1 MTIGEEGEGEEG
13 NISQEVTLS
22 RKSHLPGSDNL
33 LSDSFP
39 GKSHFPQSHIS
50 GKSHFREVTFPGSH
64 ISWEVTLSRKS
75 HLPGSDIYLI
85 AFPGSHISRE
95 VTFPGKSHLPD
106 SFPGKSH
113 FPGSYIS
120 GKSHFPGSHIS
131 GKSHFREVT
140 FPGKSHFPGSHI
152 YREVTI
158 TSKPSCQNLT
168 IGEEGEGGGG
178 KKRLV
183 DLRRSSLMASPQVK
197 RGRDRHYSSIE

>member
-1 MTIGEEGEGEEG
+1 MEKKEKEKKET
-13 NISQEVTLS
+13 
-22 RKSHLPGSDNL
+22 
-33 LSDSFP
+33 FP
-39 GKSHFPQSHIS
+39 RKSHFPGNHIYREVTISSVIAFLGSHIS
-50 GKSHFREVTFPGSH
+50 HKVTFPGSH